1 MTLFSILICLGL
13 QRYLHLTSPGPTWF
27 NHYHA
32 TLRRSFAAR
41 CSHLPWLYVAIV
53 LLPILLICTAL
64 TGLLHD
70 VWLNSF
76 NFLFQTAILFL
87 CLDARPFKTVLAPY
101 LRADAQQEQ
110 QAAFRHGLAF
120 LEQENIPDGTALSR
134 AVTKY
139 VLLQT
144 HQQLLAVL
152 FWYILFGA
160 TGAAVYTAARL
171 LKGAI
176 DHAAQA
182 TALQKTAIQ
191 LFVILDWIPARLTAL
206 SYALVG
212 HFAYAF
218 TYLKQHLLNTKISNS
233 ELVVDGGLAALEHN
247 TQDATSN
254 DSKEHAATFALVD
267 HSLVFWIVAIAVCT
281 LASWIA

>member
-13 QRYLHLTSPGPTWF
+13 QRYLHLVSPAPTWF

-32 TLRRSFAAR
+32 TLQRSFATR
-41 CSHLPWLYVAIV
+41 CSHLPWLYVAMV
-53 LLPILLICTAL
+53 LLPILLICAAL

-70 VWLNSF
+70 VWLNSL
-76 NFLFQTAILFL
+76 NFLFQTAVLFL
-87 CLDARPFKTVLAPY
+87 CLDARQFKIVLDPY
-101 LRADAQQEQ
+101 LRANEQQEQ

-171 LKGAI
+171 LKGSI
-176 DHAAQA
+176 DHSAQA
-182 TALQKTAIQ
+182 ALPKTAMQ
-191 LFVILDWIPARLTAL
+191 LFTILDWIPARLTAL

-218 TYLKQHLLNTKISNS
+218 SYLKQHLLSTKISNS

-247 TQDATSN
+247 TQDATSS
-254 DSKEHAATFALVD
+254 DSTEHAATFALVD